1 MKPLLAAA
9 ILALTVPCGLL
20 AANET
25 TDSPAAYPVKKVL
38 VFTKSS
44 GWEHMVIRDPAVI
57 GRPMNKSGGNEVPGL
72 AFQVLRSIGAKD
84 NINFVFSKDGSLFN
98 AAYVLQFDAFF
109 FYTTGDL
116 TKVGTDGNP
125 AMTADGKKALLDAID
140 AGKGFIGTHSASDTF
155 HSPGGEDKTAS
166 PRFHADGDNTDP
178 YLKMLGGEFINHGA
192 QQNSHLV
199 VVDPKFPGVAM
210 VPTDNRIYE
219 EWYSLKNFSSDLH
232 VLLVQDTT
240 GMTGNLYARPSYPS
254 TWAHMYGKGRVFYTN
269 LGHRDDMWNSAM
281 YQALLTGALNWAVG
295 RVDADVTP
303 NIATAAP
310 GAGTLPAY
318 PDPTA
323 SR

>member
-1 MKPLLAAA
+1 MKPLLLAS

-20 AANET
+20 AANDT
-25 TDSPAAYPVKKVL
+25 SGAPAAYPVKRVL

-57 GRPMNKSGGNEVPGL
+57 GRPLNKSGGNEVPGL

-98 AAYVLQFDAFF
+98 AAYVLQFDAFL

-125 AMTADGKKALLDAID
+125 AMTAEGKKAFLDAID
-140 AGKGFIGTHSASDTF
+140 AGKGFIGLHSASDSF
-155 HSPGGEDKTAS
+155 HSPGGAEKTA
-166 PRFHADGDNTDP
+166 PRFHEDGDNADP
-178 YLKMLGGEFINHGA
+178 YVKMLGGEFIMHGA

-199 VVDPKFPGVAM
+199 VIDPKFPGVGV
-210 VPTDNRIYE
+210 VPADNRIFE
-219 EWYSLKNFSSDLH
+219 EWYTLKNYSSDLH
-232 VLLVQDTT
+232 VLLVQDTA
-240 GMTGNLYARPSYPS
+240 GMAGNLYARPSYPS
-254 TWAHMYGKGRVFYTN
+254 TWAHMYGQGRVFYTS

-295 RVDADVTP
+295 RVDADLTP
-303 NIATAAP
+303 NLSKVAP
-310 GAGTLPAY
+310 GAGTLAVY

-323 SR
+323 SK